1 MDCGASVIL
10 RMNGNHVEVVDS
22 NQGKGA
28 KFLFDAA
35 LWSTNAAVAGNK
47 NPLASQQDVY
57 TAIGS
62 EILGHTFTGYNACI
76 FAYGQTGSGK
86 TYSMMGVPG
95 EEGIVPQVAAHI
107 FEQAHA
113 KQKEGTEVC
122 IEVSYLEIYNEHVRC
137 LLNPTEVGFEGS
149 KLRVREHPAT
159 GPYVEGLA
167 RLVVR
172 SKDEFLN
179 LMADGNTLRTTAS
192 TAMNATSSRSHAV
205 FTIIVT
211 QKIKTGPLVTT
222 KTSKLNLVDLA
233 GSERASKTHATGKTL
248 QEGSNINKSLTSLGN
263 VISSL
268 AEEFESSKA
277 RHIPYR
283 DSTLT
288 WILKENLGGN
298 SKTVML
304 ATVSPASAQFE
315 ETMSTLRY
323 AERAKKIQNKAV
335 INESNNNE
343 VIASLQKEIEALRSQ
358 LKSAGD
364 AASKERISDELA
376 LNESVA
382 RQLEMSLAEKLA
394 DTDKQMKEREARMK
408 EMEEQLSQQ
417 GSEIRNLRL
426 RNNEKDEKINA
437 LLQQIAE
444 RESRESGKAV
454 QSEKLS
460 DEIERLRLQI
470 AELEIQQD
478 EEEAE
483 RARAAKKAEAA
494 ATLRVE
500 DLGNVRVEGSGG
512 KVSVKA
518 LAKAFEQHTI
528 APVAKQHVTEVH
540 KLPAALVQKGATQ
553 QPAAV
558 TSTQPVSAAAA
569 PHNNN
574 NDDDDIDVGDDLDVE
589 EADNIL
595 ECLEDDIQ
603 LDEPEVALDEDEE
616 HSDDI
621 DIDDDEEPKKADGDE
636 DVTLD
641 DDDVK
646 LDDDADNIQLDD
658 DEIVIDDDKPATG
671 AGAAASP
678 IKAEDMQQPSDDVE
692 LDDEDEEVTIEDE
705 VQPPSSEEPGAPSA
719 AAPSSEPAAGAEATP
734 KPATSQTPMDLA
746 QRRSRAQTVSN
757 RGAEKESKPA
767 ILPPAEAVTTL
778 NVPSHTLPNNRF
790 LREPFKV
797 LKVDEGALIGG
808 KKERI
813 WDVDFF
819 GKKFSNLDMTGYE
832 SFSQPSDK
840 LFRVEKDVVN
850 SKKLTLY
857 FFEAPHPYDLVFTS
871 TERRQRFFELAML
884 QRRNSI
890 LWCPSL
896 CVEGENDVVLNIQG
910 STIERPNGKVVKAK
924 GDVKFMIARMPYEVI
939 DLWYGCF
946 SMQEKPLPRSAAV
959 LGSFLPKAQHEVYI
973 IAISDVPA
981 VLMGT
986 DDVANY
992 FIQYLGTAMYF
1003 LLANS
1008 AIEAKSKNANNIIL
1022 VIVRRS
1028 FIVRTTH
1035 IEATDVTP
1043 VRKEGVSKGDFTAVG
1058 AALRINESSI
1068 GVIMLNCNPSVG
1080 DPATRAGCIRGLMSN
1095 FPFGDTSIDI
1105 GVRFD
1110 YLIVSGNFGF
1120 KNDFKENDMLV
1131 KQMKAGNVISDF
1143 SEAEPHSSLISTQN
1157 PMRVFYYSRPRT
1169 CRFDVKQYQ
1178 TSRAMSVPNAFIT
1191 ADVFC
1196 QRAFLST
1203 FGEQV
1208 PRTQFIFNA
1217 ITVIGQRIPHIN
1229 NPEIQIS
1236 SEFVDGSPIS
1246 IPLAKHQETYATSGK
1261 AIPPVNPVV
1270 SNHEFL
1276 RLQSIAFSLYGILP
1290 AAKDK
1295 KKMVLASGILPL
1307 KNMISLG
1314 ESVDF
1319 TIPLYYRG
1327 CNVGSL
1333 TGSIL
1338 QVNTEKNNEAEMAS
1352 LGVQASERD
1361 AIIVACYENQVLTEQ
1376 GTWVPSLATDGAPDW
1391 SSVKD
1396 TAQQSR
1402 RESFE
1407 LPDPAKWKWLTQW
1420 RHEARADNAEGW
1432 SYAASLKDAFE
1443 PRKSKSHKARRRRW
1457 TRVMQAQDAITVHNY
1472 LTGNTQGEAPAA
1484 AKS

>member
-1 MDCGASVIL
+1 MSVKVAVRSRPVNKDEMDSGASIIL
-10 RMNGNHVEVVDS
+10 RMNGNHVEVIDS
-22 NQGKGA
+22 SQGKGA

-47 NPLASQQDVY
+47 NPLATQKDVY

-62 EILGHTFTGYNACI
+62 DILGHTFTGYNACI

-86 TYSMMGVPG
+86 TYSMMGRQG

-107 FEQAHA
+107 FEQAQQ
-113 KQKEGTEVC
+113 KVKEGTEVC

-167 RLVVR
+167 RFVVS
-172 SKDEFLN
+172 SKEQFLG
-179 LMADGNTLRTTAS
+179 LMADGNSLRTTGA

-211 QKIKTGPLVTT
+211 QKTKKGPLITT
-222 KTSKLNLVDLA
+222 KISKLNLVDLA

-268 AEEFESSKA
+268 AEEFESGKG
-277 RHIPYR
+277 RHVPYR

-304 ATVSPASAQFE
+304 ATVSPASIHFE

-323 AERAKKIQNKAV
+323 AERAKKVQNKAV
-335 INESNNNE
+335 VNESNNSE
-343 VIASLQKEIEALRSQ
+343 VIAALQKEIEALRSQ
-358 LKSAGD
+358 LRSAGD
-364 AASKERISDELA
+364 AASKERISDELS

-394 DTDKQMKEREARMK
+394 ETDKQMKEREAHMK
-408 EMEEQLSQQ
+408 EMEEQLSRQ
-417 GSEIRNLRL
+417 GSEIRSLRL
-426 RNNEKDEKINA
+426 RNSEKDAKINA
-437 LLQQIAE
+437 LLQQIVE
-444 RESRESGKAV
+444 RETRDSGRAA
-454 QSEKLS
+454 QTEKIS

-483 RARAAKKAEAA
+483 RAKAAKKAQAA
-494 ATLRVE
+494 AVLRAQ
-500 DLGNVRVEGSGG
+500 DLGNVQVEGVGG

-518 LAKAFEQHTI
+518 LAKAFEQHTH
-528 APVAKQHVTEVH
+528 APAAKQHVVEVN
-540 KLPAALVQKGATQ
+540 KLPAALLQKSAA
-553 QPAAV
+553 QP
-558 TSTQPVSAAAA
+558 TPVKQAPAAAA
-569 PHNNN
+569 SSTAAPEA
-574 NDDDDIDVGDDLDVE
+574 DDDIDIADDLDI
-589 EADNIL
+589 ADDDNIL
-595 ECLEDDIQ
+595 ENLDDDIQ
-603 LDEPEVALDEDEE
+603 LDEPEMN
-616 HSDDI
+616 
-621 DIDDDEEPKKADGDE
+621 
-636 DVTLD
+636 LD
-641 DDDVK
+641 DDDAADEIDLDDEEAATNDVKAEDDVQLDDDEVK
-646 LDDDADNIQLDD
+646 LEDDDADNIQLDD
-658 DEIVIDDDKPATG
+658 DDIEIDDDKPAA

-678 IKAEDMQQPSDDVE
+678 IKAEDMHQETDDVE
-692 LDDEDEEVTIEDE
+692 LDESEAVTIEDE
-705 VQPPSSEEPGAPSA
+705 PAPPAPA
-719 AAPSSEPAAGAEATP
+719 AAEAAPAAETAPTAP
-734 KPATSQTPMDLA
+734 KPSVPIDVA
-746 QRRSRAQTVSN
+746 QRRARAQTVTA
-757 RGAEKESKPA
+757 RAGEKESKPN
-767 ILPPAEAVTTL
+767 ILPPAESITTL

-797 LKVDEGALIGG
+797 LKVDETALIGG

-832 SFSQPSDK
+832 SFSQPADK

-857 FFEAPHPYDLVFTS
+857 FFEAPHAYDLVFTS
-871 TERRQRFFELAML
+871 TERRQRFYELAML

-890 LWCPSL
+890 MWCPSL

-910 STIERPNGKVVKAK
+910 STIERGSGKVVKAK
-924 GDVKFMIARMPYEVI
+924 GDVKFVIARMPYEVI

-959 LGSFLPKAQHEVYI
+959 LGSFLPKAQHEVYV
-973 IAISDVPA
+973 IAVSDVPS

-986 DDVANY
+986 DDIGNY
-992 FIQYLGTAMYF
+992 FLQYLGTAMYF

-1008 AIEAKSKNANNIIL
+1008 AAETKSKNASNIIL

-1043 VRKEGVSKGDFTAVG
+1043 VRKEGGGKADFTAVG

-1068 GVIMLNCNPSVG
+1068 GILMINCHPSIG
-1080 DPATRAGCIRGLMSN
+1080 DPAVRAGCIRGLMSN
-1095 FPFGDTSIDI
+1095 FPFGDQSVDV

-1110 YLIVSGNFGF
+1110 YLVVSGNFGF
-1120 KNDFKENDMLV
+1120 KDDFKENDMLI

-1143 SEAEPHSSLISTQN
+1143 SEAEPHSSLLSTPN
-1157 PMRVFYYSRPRT
+1157 PMRILYYCRPRT

-1178 TSRAMSVPNAFIT
+1178 TSRAMAVPNAYIT
-1191 ADVFC
+1191 CDVFC

-1208 PRTQFIFNA
+1208 PRTQFIFNT
-1217 ITVIGQRIPHIN
+1217 INVIGQRIPHIN
-1229 NPEIQIS
+1229 NPELQIS

-1246 IPLAKHQETYATSGK
+1246 LPLSKTQETYSATGK
-1261 AIPPVNPVV
+1261 AVPPVNPVV
-1270 SNHEFL
+1270 SNQEFL
-1276 RLQSIAFSLYGILP
+1276 RLQSITFSLFGVLP
-1290 AAKDK
+1290 ASKDK
-1295 KKMVLASGILPL
+1295 RRMVLASGVLPL

-1319 TIPLYYRG
+1319 SIPLYYRG

-1333 TGSIL
+1333 TGTIL
-1338 QVNTEKNNEAEMAS
+1338 QVHTEKNNEMEMAS

-1361 AIIVACYENQVLTEQ
+1361 AIIIACHENQVLTEQ
-1376 GTWVPSLATDGAPDW
+1376 GTWVPSLATDGTPDW

-1396 TAQQSR
+1396 PTVQAR

-1432 SYAASLKDAFE
+1432 MYANSFKDVFE
-1443 PRKSKSHKARRRRW
+1443 QRKSKTHKARRRRW
-1457 TRVMQAQDAITVHNY
+1457 TRVLQAADALTLHNY
-1472 LTGNTQGEAPAA
+1472 LSET
-1484 AKS
+1484 K